1 MGAASGV
8 LYVIM
13 HTLLLL
19 LQAEAEPGLAA
30 SDVLLELS
38 GFLAFFAIFGALG
51 FRLVVLRR
59 DAGFD
64 ADIPGSDS
72 AFAAARRGAAMVG
85 IVGALLMLINVFATA
100 MAQSAARGT
109 PFGTVLTAHGGRMLI
124 PLVAAFVILIGFA
137 LGRDALAGWV
147 LAVLGALVLVFQDF
161 ATSLKWP
168 SLVNP
173 IHEACASLWLG
184 TLLVLVT
191 VGLPV
196 VFRAGTTPDA
206 RGRMTAALVSRFSPL
221 ALGAAGVLVLTG
233 ITTAWRHLHRLSSLW
248 TTPYGY
254 TLDIKLVF
262 VLIIIA
268 LGAWNWKRMTPRLG
282 SEAAAGELRRSAT
295 AELVFAAVVLVIT
308 AILVS
313 LPSPRA

>member
-1 MGAASGV
+1 
-8 LYVIM
+8 M
-13 HTLLLL
+13 HTFFLL
-19 LQAEAEPGLAA
+19 LQAEAESALKA
-30 SDVLLELS
+30 SDVLLELI
-38 GFLAFFAIFGALG
+38 GFLAYFATFGALG

-64 ADIPGSDS
+64 GGMAGSGT
-72 AFAAARRGAAMVG
+72 AFAAARRGAATVG
-85 IVGALLMLINVFATA
+85 IIGALLMLVSVFANA

-124 PLVAAFVILIGFA
+124 PLIASFAILIGFA

-147 LAVLGALVLVFQDF
+147 LAVIGALVLVFQGF

-196 VFRAGTTPDA
+196 VFRAGATSEE

-221 ALGAAGVLVLTG
+221 ALCAAGLLAITG
-233 ITTAWRHLHRLSSLW
+233 IITAWRHLHRLSSLW
-248 TTPYGY
+248 TTSYGY

-262 VLIIIA
+262 VVIILS
-268 LGAWNWKRMTPRLG
+268 LGAWNWRRMTPRLG
-282 SEAAAGELRRSAT
+282 TEAAAGELRRSAT
-295 AELVFAAVVLVIT
+295 AELVFASVVLVLT

-313 LPSPRA
+313 LPSPRP

>member
-1 MGAASGV
+1 
-8 LYVIM
+8 M
-13 HTLLLL
+13 HTFFLL
-19 LQAEAEPGLAA
+19 LQAEAESGLQA
-30 SDVLLELS
+30 SDVLLELI
-38 GFLAFFAIFGALG
+38 GFLAYFATFGALG

-64 ADIPGSDS
+64 DDMAGSGT
-72 AFAAARRGAAMVG
+72 AFAAARRGAATVG
-85 IVGALLMLINVFATA
+85 IIGALLMLVSIFANA

-124 PLVAAFVILIGFA
+124 PLVAAFAILIGFA

-147 LAVLGALVLVFQDF
+147 LAVIGALVLVFQGF

-196 VFRAGTTPDA
+196 VFRAGATSEE

-221 ALGAAGVLVLTG
+221 ALCAAGLLAITG
-233 ITTAWRHLHRLSSLW
+233 IITAWRHLHRLSSLW

-262 VLIIIA
+262 VVIILA
-268 LGAWNWKRMTPRLG
+268 LGAWNWRRMTPRLG
-282 SEAAAGELRRSAT
+282 TEAAAGELRRSAT
-295 AELVFAAVVLVIT
+295 AELVFAGVVLVLT

>member
-1 MGAASGV
+1 
-8 LYVIM
+8 M
-13 HTLLLL
+13 HTQLFLL
-19 LQAEAEPGLAA
+19 LQAEADSGLQL
-30 SDVLLELS
+30 SDVLLELI
-38 GFLAFFAIFGALG
+38 GFLAYFATFGALG

-64 ADIPGSDS
+64 SNMAGSGN
-72 AFAAARRGAAMVG
+72 AFAAARRGAATVG
-85 IVGALLMLINVFATA
+85 IIGALLLLVSIFANA

-124 PLVAAFVILIGFA
+124 PLVAAFAILIGFA

-147 LAVLGALVLVFQDF
+147 LAVIGALVLVFQGF

-168 SLVNP
+168 SLINP
-173 IHEACASLWLG
+173 VHRASASLWLG

-196 VFRAGTTPDA
+196 VFRAGATA
-206 RGRMTAALVSRFSPL
+206 EERGRMTAALVSRFSPL
-221 ALGAAGVLVLTG
+221 ALCAAGLLAITG
-233 ITTAWRHLHRLSSLW
+233 VITAWRHLHRLSSLW

-262 VLIIIA
+262 VIIILS

-282 SEAAAGELRRSAT
+282 TEAAAGELRRSAT
-295 AELVFAAVVLVIT
+295 AELVFAGVVLVLT

>member
-1 MGAASGV
+1 
-8 LYVIM
+8 M
-13 HTLLLL
+13 HTFFLL
-19 LQAEAEPGLAA
+19 LQAESESALKA
-30 SDVLLELS
+30 SDVLLELI
-38 GFLAFFAIFGALG
+38 GFLAYFATFGALG

-64 ADIPGSDS
+64 GGMAGSGT
-72 AFAAARRGAAMVG
+72 AFAAARRGAATVG
-85 IVGALLMLINVFATA
+85 IIGALLMLVSVFANA

-124 PLVAAFVILIGFA
+124 PLIASFAILIGFA

-147 LAVLGALVLVFQDF
+147 LAVIGALVLVFQGF

-196 VFRAGTTPDA
+196 VFRAGATSEE

-221 ALGAAGVLVLTG
+221 ALCAAGLLAITG
-233 ITTAWRHLHRLSSLW
+233 IITAWRHLHRLSSLW
-248 TTPYGY
+248 TTSYGY

-262 VLIIIA
+262 VVIILS
-268 LGAWNWKRMTPRLG
+268 LGAWNWRRMTPRLG
-282 SEAAAGELRRSAT
+282 TEAAAGELRRSAT
-295 AELVFAAVVLVIT
+295 AELVFASVVLVLT

-313 LPSPRA
+313 LPSPRP

>member
-1 MGAASGV
+1 
-8 LYVIM
+8 M
-13 HTLLLL
+13 HTLLLF
-19 LQAEAEPGLAA
+19 LQAEADRGVAA
-30 SDVLLELS
+30 SDVILELL

-51 FRLVVLRR
+51 FRLIVLRR
-59 DAGFD
+59 DAGF
-64 ADIPGSDS
+64 GSDIVGS
-72 AFAAARRGAAMVG
+72 GTAFAAARRGAATVG
-85 IVGALLMLINVFATA
+85 IIGALLLLIDVFAEA
-100 MAQSAARGT
+100 MQQSAAHAT
-109 PFGTVLTAHGGRMLI
+109 PLGTVLTAHHAGMLI

-137 LGRDALAGWV
+137 LGRDALAGWT

-161 ATSLKWP
+161 ATSHKWP

-173 IHEACASLWLG
+173 IHEACAALWLG

-191 VGLPV
+191 IGLPV
-196 VFRAGTTPDA
+196 VFRAGATSDE

-221 ALGAAGVLVLTG
+221 ALCAAGLLAITG

-248 TTPYGY
+248 TTSYGY

-262 VLIIIA
+262 VLIILA

-295 AELVFAAVVLVIT
+295 AELTFAGVVLILT

>member
-1 MGAASGV
+1 
-8 LYVIM
+8 M
-13 HTLLLL
+13 HTFFLL
-19 LQAEAEPGLAA
+19 LQAESESALKA
-30 SDVLLELS
+30 SDVLLELI
-38 GFLAFFAIFGALG
+38 GFLAYFATFGALG

-64 ADIPGSDS
+64 GGMAGSGT
-72 AFAAARRGAAMVG
+72 AFAAARRGAATVG
-85 IVGALLMLINVFATA
+85 IIGALLMLVSVFANA

-124 PLVAAFVILIGFA
+124 PLIASFAILIGFA

-147 LAVLGALVLVFQDF
+147 LAVIGALVLVFQGF

-196 VFRAGTTPDA
+196 VFRAGATSEE

-221 ALGAAGVLVLTG
+221 ALCAAGLLAITG
-233 ITTAWRHLHRLSSLW
+233 IITAWRHLHRLSSLW
-248 TTPYGY
+248 TTSYGY

-262 VLIIIA
+262 VVIILS
-268 LGAWNWKRMTPRLG
+268 LGAWNWRRMTPRLG
-282 SEAAAGELRRSAT
+282 TEAAAELAGAPGIR
-295 AELVFAAVVLVIT
+295 
-308 AILVS
+308 
-313 LPSPRA
+313 PSPASRGPAG

>member
-1 MGAASGV
+1 
-8 LYVIM
+8 M

-19 LQAEAEPGLAA
+19 LQAEAERGLQA
-30 SDVLLELS
+30 SDVLLELV
-38 GFLAFFAIFGALG
+38 GFLAYFATFGALG

-59 DAGFD
+59 DAGFV
-64 ADIPGSDS
+64 SDVAGTTAGT
-72 AFAAARRGAAMVG
+72 AFAAARRGAATVG
-85 IVGALLMLINVFATA
+85 IVGALLMLIQIFANA
-100 MAQSAARGT
+100 MRTSAARGL
-109 PFGTVLTAHGGRMLI
+109 PFGTVLTSGGGRMLI
-124 PLVAAFVILIGFA
+124 PLVASFVILVGFA

-147 LAVLGALVLVFQDF
+147 LATLGALVLVFQGF
-161 ATSLKWP
+161 ATSHKWP

-196 VFRAGTTPDA
+196 VFRTGTTPDE
-206 RGRMTAALVSRFSPL
+206 RGRMTAALVNRFSPL
-221 ALGAAGVLVLTG
+221 ALTSAGVLAISGL
-233 ITTAWRHLHRLSSLW
+233 ITAWRHLHRLSSLW

-254 TLDIKLVF
+254 TLDVKLVL
-262 VLIIIA
+262 VLVIVA
-268 LGAWNWKRMTPRLG
+268 LGAWNWKSMTPRLG
-282 SEAAAGELRRSAT
+282 TEAAAGELRRSAT
-295 AELVFAAVVLVIT
+295 AEIGFGIVVLIVT

>member
-1 MGAASGV
+1 
-8 LYVIM
+8 M
-13 HTLLLL
+13 HTFFLL
-19 LQAEAEPGLAA
+19 LQAEAESALKA
-30 SDVLLELS
+30 SDVLLELI
-38 GFLAFFAIFGALG
+38 GFLAYFATFGALG

-64 ADIPGSDS
+64 GGMAGSGT
-72 AFAAARRGAAMVG
+72 AFAAARRGAATVG
-85 IVGALLMLINVFATA
+85 IIGALLMLVSVFANA

-124 PLVAAFVILIGFA
+124 PLIASFAILIGFA

-147 LAVLGALVLVFQDF
+147 LAVIGALVLVFQGF
-161 ATSLKWP
+161 ATSLKWS

-196 VFRAGTTPDA
+196 VFRAGATSEE

-221 ALGAAGVLVLTG
+221 ALCAAGLLAITG
-233 ITTAWRHLHRLSSLW
+233 IITAWRHLHRLSSLW
-248 TTPYGY
+248 TTSYGY

-262 VLIIIA
+262 VVIILS
-268 LGAWNWKRMTPRLG
+268 LGAWNWRRMTPRLG
-282 SEAAAGELRRSAT
+282 TEAAAGELRRSAT
-295 AELVFAAVVLVIT
+295 AELVFASVVLVLT

-313 LPSPRA
+313 LPSPRP

>member
-1 MGAASGV
+1 
-8 LYVIM
+8 M
-13 HTLLLL
+13 HTLFLF
-19 LQAEAEPGLAA
+19 LQAGADRGVAA
-30 SDVLLELS
+30 SDVILELL

-51 FRLVVLRR
+51 FRLIVLRR
-59 DAGFD
+59 DAGF
-64 ADIPGSDS
+64 GSDIVGS
-72 AFAAARRGAAMVG
+72 GTAFAAARRGAATVG
-85 IVGALLMLINVFATA
+85 IIGALLLLIDVFAEA
-100 MAQSAARGT
+100 MQQSAAHAI
-109 PFGTVLTAHGGRMLI
+109 PLGTVLTAHHAGMLI

-137 LGRDALAGWV
+137 LGRDALAGWT

-161 ATSLKWP
+161 ATSHKWP

-173 IHEACASLWLG
+173 IHEACAALWLG

-191 VGLPV
+191 IGLPV
-196 VFRAGTTPDA
+196 VFRAGATSDE

-221 ALGAAGVLVLTG
+221 ALCAAGLLAITG

-248 TTPYGY
+248 TTSYGY

-262 VLIIIA
+262 VLIILA

-295 AELVFAAVVLVIT
+295 AELTFAGVVLILT

>member
-1 MGAASGV
+1 
-8 LYVIM
+8 M
-13 HTLLLL
+13 HTLFLL
-19 LQAEAEPGLAA
+19 LQAEAESALKA
-30 SDVLLELS
+30 SDVLLELI
-38 GFLAFFAIFGALG
+38 GFLAYFATFGALG

-64 ADIPGSDS
+64 GGMAGSGT
-72 AFAAARRGAAMVG
+72 AFAAARRGAATVG
-85 IVGALLMLINVFATA
+85 IIGALLMLVSVFANA

-124 PLVAAFVILIGFA
+124 PLIASFAILIGFA

-147 LAVLGALVLVFQDF
+147 LAVIGALVLVFQGF

-196 VFRAGTTPDA
+196 VFRAGATSEE

-221 ALGAAGVLVLTG
+221 ALCAAGLLAITG
-233 ITTAWRHLHRLSSLW
+233 IITAWRHLHRLSSLW
-248 TTPYGY
+248 TTSYGY

-262 VLIIIA
+262 VVIILS
-268 LGAWNWKRMTPRLG
+268 LGAWNWRRMTPRLG
-282 SEAAAGELRRSAT
+282 TEAAAGELRRSAT
-295 AELVFAAVVLVIT
+295 AELVFASVVLVLT

-313 LPSPRA
+313 LPSPRP

>member
-1 MGAASGV
+1 
-8 LYVIM
+8 M
-13 HTLLLL
+13 HTFFLL
-19 LQAEAEPGLAA
+19 LQAESESALKA
-30 SDVLLELS
+30 SDVLLELI
-38 GFLAFFAIFGALG
+38 GFLAYFATFGALG

-64 ADIPGSDS
+64 GGMAGSGT
-72 AFAAARRGAAMVG
+72 AFAAARRGAATVG
-85 IVGALLMLINVFATA
+85 IIGALLMLVSVFANA

-124 PLVAAFVILIGFA
+124 PLIAAFAILIGFA

-147 LAVLGALVLVFQDF
+147 LAVIGALVLVFQGF

-196 VFRAGTTPDA
+196 VFRAGATSEE

-221 ALGAAGVLVLTG
+221 ALCAAGLLAITG
-233 ITTAWRHLHRLSSLW
+233 IITAWRHLHRLSSLW
-248 TTPYGY
+248 TTSYGY

-262 VLIIIA
+262 VVIILS
-268 LGAWNWKRMTPRLG
+268 LGAWNWRRMTPRLG
-282 SEAAAGELRRSAT
+282 TEAAAGELRRSAT
-295 AELVFAAVVLVIT
+295 AELVFASVVLVLT

-313 LPSPRA
+313 LPSPRP

>member
-1 MGAASGV
+1 
-8 LYVIM
+8 M
-13 HTLLLL
+13 HTLFLL
-19 LQAEAEPGLAA
+19 LQAEAERGVAA
-30 SDVLLELS
+30 SDVIRELV
-38 GFLAFFAIFGALG
+38 GFLAFFGIFGALG

-59 DAGFD
+59 DAGFGN
-64 ADIPGSDS
+64 DIVGSGT
-72 AFAAARRGAAMVG
+72 AFAAARRGAAAAG
-85 IVGALLMLINVFATA
+85 IVGALLLLIDIFAGA
-100 MAQSAARGT
+100 MQQSAARAA
-109 PFGTVLTAHGGRMLI
+109 PLATVLTAHHGSMLI
-124 PLVAAFVILIGFA
+124 PLVAGFVILIGFA
-137 LGRDALAGWV
+137 LGRDALAGWI
-147 LAVLGALVLVFQDF
+147 LAVLGALVLVFRGF
-161 ATSLKWP
+161 AMTLRWP

-173 IHEACASLWLG
+173 IHEACAALWLG

-191 VGLPV
+191 VGVPV
-196 VFRAGTTPDA
+196 VFRAGATPDE
-206 RGRMTAALVSRFSPL
+206 RGRMTAALVNRFSPL
-221 ALGAAGVLVLTG
+221 ALCAAGLLAITG

-262 VLIIIA
+262 VLVILA

-295 AELVFAAVVLVIT
+295 AELAFAGVVLIIT